1 MKKIVFLMVM
11 MLAIAG
17 VYAQGVDSVNA
28 TLNTDLKKDSFMV
41 RLTFTHGTAP
51 FDITL
56 NGHHVDQYNLS
67 CLYNMNNVITITDA
81 NNTSK
86 TFNIYEADPGFH
98 WSINYFFRQYT
109 DDFNG
114 IVYQEVGIN
123 IGCSFDERYNFDI
136 KWYRASDNIEI
147 GHILNY
153 EPVPDSIRTTQHYRA
168 DQVPVGIYS
177 VRIRDK
183 VREMDTVVFIEVTN
197 PNDTSAT
204 DTTGVDTTTT
214 DTTIV
219 DTTTTDTTQHL
230 TIAIIQD
237 VDDVIFHPNP
247 TSDFCKSSEV
257 LREIYILDNI
267 GKRLKK
273 FTHTNKINLS
283 GLPAGIYLIE
293 YVRQDGTTGKKKI
306 VKRI

>member
-1 MKKIVFLMVM
+1 MKKLVLLIAM
-11 MLAIAG
+11 MLAIAS
-17 VYAQGVDSVNA
+17 VYAQSVDSVNA

-41 RLTFTHGTAP
+41 RLTFRHGTAP
-51 FDITL
+51 FNITL

-67 CLYNMNNVITITDA
+67 CLYNTNNIITITDA

-86 TFNIYEADPGFH
+86 TFNIYETDPGFH

-123 IGCSFDERYNFDI
+123 IGCSFDERYNFNI

-183 VREMDTVVFIEVTN
+183 VREMDTVVFVEITN
-197 PNDTSAT
+197 S
-204 DTTGVDTTTT
+204 DTTNTDTTTT
-214 DTTIV
+214 

-230 TIAIIQD
+230 KININEK
-237 VDDVIFHPNP
+237 VDGVEFYPNP
-247 TSDFCKSSEV
+247 TTDICNISEV
-257 LREIYILDNI
+257 LREICIFSNKGDLVRVYKN
-267 GKRLKK
+267 
-273 FTHTNKINLS
+273 TNRINLS
-283 GLPAGIYLIE
+283 GLPAGSYLIR
-293 YVRQDGTTGKKKI
+293 YTTLNGKTTNTKKI
-306 VKRI
+306 IKE